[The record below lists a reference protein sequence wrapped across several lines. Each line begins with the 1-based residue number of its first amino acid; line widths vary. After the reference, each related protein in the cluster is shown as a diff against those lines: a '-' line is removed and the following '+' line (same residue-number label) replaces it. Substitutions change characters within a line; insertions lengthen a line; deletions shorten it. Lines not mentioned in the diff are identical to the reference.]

1 MTTIFPSQ
9 KPLKTSFWTK
19 VEDSKPKD
27 EEALYLIVQ
36 SAGETQMLG
45 FAWYRKDGNGEFQF
59 TKEEVTHWAPAPKL
73 PEA

>member
-1 MTTIFPSQ
+1 MTTTFLLQ
-9 KPLKTSFWTK
+9 KSPKTAFWTE
-19 VEDSKPKD
+19 VQDSKPKD

-36 SAGETQMLG
+36 GAGDTQMIG

-59 TKEEVTHWAPAPKL
+59 TKEDVTHWAPAPKL

>member
-1 MTTIFPSQ
+1 MTTIFPPQ
-9 KPLKTSFWTK
+9 KSPKTAFWTEVK
-19 VEDSKPKD
+19 DSKPKD
-27 EEALYLIVQ
+27 EEALLLVVQ
-36 SAGETQMLG
+36 GGQLG

>member
-1 MTTIFPSQ
+1 MTTTFLSQ
-9 KPLKTSFWTK
+9 KSPKTAFWTEVK
-19 VEDSKPKD
+19 DSKPKD
-27 EEALYLIVQ
+27 EEALLLVVQ
-36 SAGETQMLG
+36 GGQLG

>member
-1 MTTIFPSQ
+1 MTTTFLSQ
-9 KPLKTSFWTK
+9 KSPKTAFWTEVK
-19 VEDSKPKD
+19 DSKPKD
-27 EEALYLIVQ
+27 EEALLLVVQ
-36 SAGETQMLG
+36 GGQRG